1 MDNFLRIN
9 DVPMNSPKKPPAPKP
24 TSTPVDASDR
34 KFYVQAADRGNEE
47 ALEQFD
53 AALAAQSEASSAS
66 PPATTTGSP
75 NDAYQD
81 YLDGQRERITSDA
94 PREHVRPMVAD
105 DPSDQ
110 KFYNMA
116 ADRENTIIDLE
127 NKAHSLNNDIE
138 ALGTSGG
145 YATQA
150 MQAELTQVERE
161 LDGYRL
167 QDLRVE
173 AAELRREIAN
183 LPSDSVSGFARQ
195 GLQARLD
202 LVDQQITDT
211 SIRTLEGEAAEI
223 NEKLSNLPS
232 DSFSGYARQ
241 ELEARLKDI
250 EQELDKLRTSP
261 IPYEELGVDR
271 QQFDAL
277 VDAAMRDGGL
287 NEDDAIA
294 AISSSLR
301 ERKAAENQALQDY
314 VGTLLKVSDP
324 LAEQIVAFNQGEIDQ
339 IDGLPPEVQDALSRV
354 EIRMI
359 NGTDQPFLVG
369 QPVDVE
375 AIGDYFGDTYGAE
388 LSADQLN
395 DGTWATVRP
404 FDAHYEPPTMG
415 QIHTFLDVAGMVP
428 VIGEFADGANALIYL
443 AEGDYV
449 NAGISAAAL
458 LPVGGQAFTGT
469 RLGAKVLDRSRD
481 LMNGLDATLEATTTV
496 DGVTINVLKMQDGS
510 YAKVLELEDG
520 TTAVITG
527 SADELGLDVAK
538 ASDNA
543 PAGQVDGATTSPTT
557 IPGGVPAS
565 RQDLIDDVV
574 SRGEKITPADVVD
587 IRQLPDGR
595 TVWLESGNPN
605 AGLEH
610 ILRHSD
616 EFAAKGIPEHQIP
629 DALFTALEEGRIVGY
644 QGKGNGR
651 PIYEF
656 TFNGETQRVAV
667 TVGENGFIVGANPKS
682 VPGG

>member
-1 MDNFLRIN
+1 
-9 DVPMNSPKKPPAPKP
+9 
-24 TSTPVDASDR
+24 
-34 KFYVQAADRGNEE
+34 
-47 ALEQFD
+47 
-53 AALAAQSEASSAS
+53 
-66 PPATTTGSP
+66 
-75 NDAYQD
+75 
-81 YLDGQRERITSDA
+81 
-94 PREHVRPMVAD
+94 MVAD

>member
-1 MDNFLRIN
+1 MALSMDNFLRIN

-127 NKAHSLNNDIE
+127 NRALDLNQQIAD
-138 ALGTSGG
+138 LPTDSFSG
-145 YATQA
+145 Y
-150 MQAELTQVERE
+150 VR
-161 LDGYRL
+161 
-167 QDLRVE
+167 
-173 AAELRREIAN
+173 
-183 LPSDSVSGFARQ
+183 P
-195 GLQARLD
+195 GLQARLAEVEEELDSYRRQD
-202 LVDQQITDT
+202 LQVRARELEREIAAIPNVPYVADTKAQLQSELDRVNQQITDIN
-211 SIRTLEGEAAEI
+211 IRGLEGEAADI
-223 NEKLSNLPS
+223 NEQLDNLRS

-241 ELEARLKDI
+241 GLEERLAEI
-250 EQELDKLRTSP
+250 EAELDDLRGVP
-261 IPYEELGVDR
+261 DVPYDELGVDE

-277 VDAAMRDGGL
+277 VSAAMREGGL
-287 NEDDAIA
+287 DEDAAEA
-294 AISSSLR
+294 AIISSLR
-301 ERKAAENQALQDY
+301 EKKATENEAVNSYIEQ
-314 VGTLLKVSDP
+314 TLNIPGP
-324 LAEQIVAFNQGEIDQ
+324 LAEQIVALNRGDIDE
-339 IDGLPPEVQDALSRV
+339 IDGLPADVQQALLNLD
-354 EIRMI
+354 I
-359 NGTDQPFLVG
+359 GFYADTDQPFFAG
-369 QPVDVE
+369 PAGDFE
-375 AIGDYFGDTYGAE
+375 TIGDYFGEEYGAHFGGY
-388 LSADQLN
+388 SN
-395 DGTWATVRP
+395 RDGTRYSTENNITANSDGSLDSR
-404 FDAHYEPPTMG
+404 DDL
-415 QIHTFLDVAGMVP
+415 HTFLDVAGMVP

-458 LPVGGQAFTGT
+458 IPVGGQAFTGT

-543 PAGQVDGATTSPTT
+543 PAGQVDEATGPSSASPITHKYEFSEAGTGDHLRRTT
-557 IPGGVPAS
+557 
-565 RQDLIDDVV
+565 DVDGTTV
-574 SRGEKITPADVVD
+574 QINSGHAYDRAHRSGDVRDSGLSMDQVDNAIVNDIANNVD
-587 IRQLPDGR
+587 IDNLPTVPR
-595 TVWLESGNPN
+595 TE
-605 AGLEH
+605 
-610 ILRHSD
+610 
-616 EFAAKGIPEHQIP
+616 
-629 DALFTALEEGRIVGY
+629 
-644 QGKGNGR
+644 
-651 PIYEF
+651 
-656 TFNGETQRVAV
+656 QRVIDIDGYKLGYDV
-667 TVGENGFIVGANPKS
+667 TVLPNGNVSISTYYPAE
-682 VPGG
+682 